1 MSRFNLDSTQ
11 VRALAIATLLAF
23 IASFIFLRQ
32 YLILII
38 VAAIVAYVFNPVY
51 LSLLKRWSSPGRAS
65 SITLVLTFLAVI
77 IPITVVLIVMALQ
90 LDHTVKVVKESGAS
104 LDPTKLGQQAIDLI
118 NSTLRSVGISYQVSE
133 ASVANALSTSI
144 QSIGENLLKSVTS
157 SINGVIGFITI
168 AIIYMYV
175 FISILKNQ
183 TKIMDTIHKINPLGH
198 DISQLYFARMGAM
211 TGAMVRGQF
220 IIAFCQGMVDALLL
234 YAAGLHTAFL
244 FFAVVLVAL
253 SIIPLG
259 GGILVLPI
267 GVIMLLTGNV
277 WGGLLVILGHIL
289 IVTNIDNVMRP
300 KLVPSEARL
309 DPALT
314 LLAVFAGLGLFGFIG
329 IVLGPVI
336 MIVLVTTL
344 QVYLE
349 VFKGDPLV
357 DHKKDKDHS
366 KVLDSLKS
374 KFHLGESDV

>member
-1 MSRFNLDSTQ
+1 MSRFKLDPIQ

-23 IASFIFLRQ
+23 IASVIFLRQ
-32 YLILII
+32 YLTLIA

-51 LSLLKRWSSPGRAS
+51 LRLNKRWSNPGRAS
-65 SITLVLTFLAVI
+65 SITLIISLLSVI
-77 IPITVVLIVMALQ
+77 IPATLVIFVLLLQ
-90 LDHTVKVVKESGAS
+90 LDHTVNVIKDSGTS
-104 LDPTKLGQQAIDLI
+104 FDPTQLGQQVIDFI
-118 NSTLRSVGISYQVSE
+118 NHALQSIGISYQISE
-133 ASVANALSTSI
+133 TSVATALSKSI
-144 QSIGENLLKSVTS
+144 QAIGENLLKSVTS

-175 FISILKNQ
+175 FVSLLKHQ
-183 TKIMDTIHKINPLGH
+183 TKIMEIVHKLNPLGD
-198 DISQLYFARMGAM
+198 DISQLYFSRMGAM

-220 IIAFCQGMVDALLL
+220 IIAFCQGTVDALLL
-234 YAAGLHTAFL
+234 YIGGIHTAFL
-244 FFAVVLVAL
+244 FFEVVLVAL

-267 GVIMLLTGNV
+267 GAIMVLTGNV
-277 WGGLLVILGHIL
+277 WGGLLVILGHLL

-300 KLVPSEARL
+300 RLVPDEARL

-357 DHKKDKDHS
+357 DGTSKDH
-366 KVLDSLKS
+366 KNMVDSLRTKL
-374 KFHLGESDV
+374 HID